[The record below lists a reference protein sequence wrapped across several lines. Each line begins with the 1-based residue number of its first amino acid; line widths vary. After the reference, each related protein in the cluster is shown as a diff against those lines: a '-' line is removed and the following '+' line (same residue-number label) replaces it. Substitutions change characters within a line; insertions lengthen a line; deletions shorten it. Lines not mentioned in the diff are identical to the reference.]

1 MNPSIKIEIRR
12 ALEWLTFEY
21 AKNPR
26 EMTKKG
32 WRREVKQWKEMKN
45 TEKHSAVC
53 TVWIIHTKTIKNGD
67 GESDYKAARDDF
79 DSQIAVD
86 ENVNNGRLH
95 IFQIWSWKVKERGV
109 SERFV
114 CYTAALAD
122 CNLLWKMHTFN
133 DLFTAN
139 TLYSNWQKS
148 TAILWYCEIFILT
161 VFTLVQNGYHT
172 NTELFSG
179 PS

>member
-1 MNPSIKIEIRR
+1 MKERGETVKRDEKYRKTFSYVQCMNYTHKDHQKWRWRVWLQSGQGWF
-12 ALEWLTFEY
+12 WLTD
-21 AKNPR
+21 R
-26 EMTKKG
+26 
-32 WRREVKQWKEMKN
+32 
-45 TEKHSAVC
+45 C
-53 TVWIIHTKTIKNGD
+53 
-67 GESDYKAARDDF
+67 
-79 DSQIAVD
+79 VD

-95 IFQIWSWKVKERGV
+95 IFQIWSWKVKDRGV

-148 TAILWYCEIFILT
+148 TAILWNCEIFILT